1 MSQIKL
7 TTYIKASV
15 EKCFDLSRDVNIH
28 ERSATQTKERAVS
41 GRTSG
46 LFELNDT
53 VTWEATHFGIR
64 QKLTVKI
71 TKTEAPAFF
80 EDTMLKGAFKSM
92 VHGHYFENENGQ
104 TKMTDIFYYEVPLG
118 PLGVLFD
125 RLVLKTYM
133 TKFLL
138 KLNELIKEVA
148 ERESFHR

>member
-1 MSQIKL
+1 MTQIKL

-15 EKCFDLSRDVNIH
+15 EKCFDLSRDVGIH
-28 ERSATQTKERAVS
+28 LQSASKTKERVVA

-53 VTWEATHFGIR
+53 VTWEARHFGIT

-71 TKTEAPAFF
+71 TKIEAPAFF

-104 TKMTDIFYYEVPLG
+104 TKMTDVFEYEVPVG
-118 PLGVLFD
+118 FIGRLFD
-125 RLVLKTYM
+125 RLVLKKYM
-133 TKFLL
+133 TKFLI
-138 KLNELIKEVA
+138 KRNALIKEEA
-148 ERESFHR
+148 EKGT